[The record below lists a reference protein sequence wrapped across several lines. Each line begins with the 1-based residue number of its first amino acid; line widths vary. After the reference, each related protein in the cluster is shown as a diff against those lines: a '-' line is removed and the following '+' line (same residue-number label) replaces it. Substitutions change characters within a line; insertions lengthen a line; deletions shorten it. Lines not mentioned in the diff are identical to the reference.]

1 MKRLTISVTVAAFA
15 ILALVATVAAASPT
29 PSPSPA
35 PVQARGQG
43 LITTILKLTRDQV
56 MDLRQEGLSLAQIA
70 ARQSVDPQKLI
81 DALKSQWI
89 TRIEARLGNGALTA
103 AEAATL
109 KTQVA
114 ERAKAMVEQTAI
126 GGMRGAAVGAGP
138 GATGAGNG
146 AGMGA
151 GGMGGRGSGTCDGT
165 GPNGQTAP

>member
-1 MKRLTISVTVAAFA
+1 MMKRLTISLTVAAFA

-29 PSPSPA
+29 PSPT

-43 LITTILKLTRDQV
+43 LILTILGLTRDQV
-56 MDLRQEGLSLAQIA
+56 MDLRIDGLSLAQIA
-70 ARQSVDPQKLI
+70 ARQDVDPQKLI
-81 DALKSQWI
+81 DALKNQWT
-89 TRIEARLGNGALTA
+89 TRIEARLENGALTA

-114 ERAKAMVEQTAI
+114 ERAKAMVEQTTM

-138 GATGAGNG
+138 GAMGAGNG

-151 GGMGGRGSGTCDGT
+151 GGMGGRGGGTCDGT
-165 GPNGQTAP
+165 GPNGQSAP